1 MNKLR
6 LIDELIQ
13 MIYLVESET
22 INSQVLH
29 FFVELYNSKTNTQ
42 EEIDEFFNKLLGD
55 FKKYYEE
62 KEFQMAGKTIKLIE
76 VVINDSEKN
85 IDTNIESLTSKKKFE
100 EVKFIIINETSYS
113 SDIVKKVEKYLP
125 MNTPVIRLRKIL
137 AKEFNLTWQEIKIV
151 GAK

>member
-1 MNKLR
+1 M
-6 LIDELIQ
+6 
-13 MIYLVESET
+13 
-22 INSQVLH
+22 
-29 FFVELYNSKTNTQ
+29 ELYNSKTNTQ
-42 EEIDEFFNKLLGD
+42 EEIDEFFHKLLGD

-62 KEFQMAGKTIKLIE
+62 KKFQMAGKTIKLIE

-125 MNTPVIRLRKIL
+125 MNTPVIRLRKML
-137 AKEFNLTWQEIKIV
+137 AK
-151 GAK
+151 

>member
-29 FFVELYNSKTNTQ
+29 FFVELYNSKANTQ
-42 EEIDEFFNKLLGD
+42 EEIDGFFQKLLAD

-85 IDTNIESLTSKKKFE
+85 IDTNI
-100 EVKFIIINETSYS
+100 
-113 SDIVKKVEKYLP
+113 
-125 MNTPVIRLRKIL
+125 
-137 AKEFNLTWQEIKIV
+137 
-151 GAK
+151 